1 MLKFV
6 AKDGSEFTLRE
17 PKIGD
22 AKACLD
28 YINELVKE
36 GAPIIINKIATLK
49 EERKWLRRQIND
61 IKKGLNITLVAEKNG
76 EIISICQLWRRK
88 YRMSHVADFGIGVK
102 KKYRRM
108 SIAET
113 ISREVLRRA
122 KEKGIEIV
130 RSWVFEDN
138 EPSIALHRKLGFVQ
152 DAILEDEIK
161 EGRNYKNGFLMSLYL
176 KRPVPR
182 TYHGG

>member
-6 AKDGSEFTLRE
+6 AKDGSEFILRE

-22 AKACLD
+22 AESCLD
-28 YINELVKE
+28 YINELVRE
-36 GAPIIINKIATLK
+36 GAPIIINKISSLK
-49 EERKWLRRQIND
+49 EERKWLKRQIED
-61 IKKGLNITLVAEKNG
+61 IKKKLNVTLVAEKNG
-76 EIISICQLWRRK
+76 EIVSICQLWRRA

-102 KKYRRM
+102 RKYRRM
-108 SIAET
+108 GIAEA

-122 KEKGIEIV
+122 KEKDIKIV

-138 EPSIALHRKLGFVQ
+138 GPSMALHRKLGFVQ

-161 EGRNYKNGFLMSLYL
+161 DGRNYKDAFLMSLYL
-176 KRPVPR
+176 KK
-182 TYHGG
+182 